1 MLDMVDESLAIGDIV
16 AGKYRVE
23 ELVGEGA
30 MGRVYRARHLL
41 LGRSVALKVL
51 RASVETEERR
61 TRFVR
66 EAKATMGLRSEHVVR
81 VYDLGVLATN
91 TPYMVLEYLEG
102 TDLRTILAE
111 RGSLP
116 VPEAVDYVL
125 QACEGLAEAHLA
137 GIVHRDLKPQNLFLT
152 RRANGS
158 SCVKLLD
165 FGVSKFGVKL
175 DSLDELTASHVL
187 LGSPIFM
194 SPEQIRDS
202 RKVDARADLW
212 SLGVVLYML
221 LGGGRPFAGD
231 GLGATCAAIMVDPPP
246 PLASRLASVPPALE
260 AVVFRCLEKRRGD
273 RMRDVKEL
281 AESLAPFASASGR
294 TCVGRIAELFLTGRG
309 GAVSLTLRTTPQALA
324 PREAYEAPLKMT
336 TGERTSL
343 DPTRPVVV
351 GSESVTGVP
360 NAEGARRRTSRQAL
374 VGGSALVVVLLG
386 TLGWQL
392 QAPRRA
398 EGGTVRAGSDGDL
411 AGVSPAVAVAP
422 TSGEAQSEPVASG
435 SAPPAAVTLVSP
447 SAVPPRRESARGAK
461 STASGAKRKGQV
473 DRNGVPILD

>member
-1 MLDMVDESLAIGDIV
+1 MLVIVDELLAAGEIV

-41 LGRSVALKVL
+41 LGRNVALKVL
-51 RASVETEERR
+51 RASVEGEERR

-81 VYDLGVLATN
+81 VYDLGVLSTN

-116 VPEAVDYVL
+116 AAEAVDYVL

-152 RRANGS
+152 RRPNGS

-175 DSLDELTASHVL
+175 DSLDELTMSHVL

-202 RKVDARADLW
+202 RKVDARRPLVPRRRPVHAARW
-212 SLGVVLYML
+212 RTAVRGRWLGSDVRRHH
-221 LGGGRPFAGD
+221 GGSAAAARLATARRAARARGRR
-231 GLGATCAAIMVDPPP
+231 P
-246 PLASRLASVPPALE
+246 PL
-260 AVVFRCLEKRRGD
+260 
-273 RMRDVKEL
+273 
-281 AESLAPFASASGR
+281 
-294 TCVGRIAELFLTGRG
+294 
-309 GAVSLTLRTTPQALA
+309 
-324 PREAYEAPLKMT
+324 PREA
-336 TGERTSL
+336 
-343 DPTRPVVV
+343 
-351 GSESVTGVP
+351 
-360 NAEGARRRTSRQAL
+360 AR
-374 VGGSALVVVLLG
+374 
-386 TLGWQL
+386 
-392 QAPRRA
+392 
-398 EGGTVRAGSDGDL
+398 
-411 AGVSPAVAVAP
+411 
-422 TSGEAQSEPVASG
+422 
-435 SAPPAAVTLVSP
+435 
-447 SAVPPRRESARGAK
+447 
-461 STASGAKRKGQV
+461 
-473 DRNGVPILD
+473 